1 MENLSTLEKYGPVGI
16 MAVLFAG
23 VIVVLWTEYKKQR
36 TRNEKLIEAQEAERS
51 SWKLERAGL
60 DKDYER
66 KIREGLEAMQE
77 ELRAERKSNREH
89 EDKTLERF
97 EAMVKALRESFE
109 KMMEELSTEIAK
121 GNDAHVAVLQKFYD
135 RFVGPSARGRY

>member
-1 MENLSTLEKYGPVGI
+1 MEQLSTLEKYGPVGVI
-16 MAVLFAG
+16 AVVFAA
-23 VIVVLWTEYKKQR
+23 VIVVLWAEYKKQR
-36 TRNEKLIEAQEAERS
+36 NRNEKLVEAQEKERGKWDVDRAELS
-51 SWKLERAGL
+51 KE
-60 DKDYER
+60 YER

-89 EDKTLERF
+89 EDKVLERF
-97 EAMVKALRESFE
+97 EVMVKALRDSFE
-109 KMMEELSTEIAK
+109 KMMEELSEEIAK